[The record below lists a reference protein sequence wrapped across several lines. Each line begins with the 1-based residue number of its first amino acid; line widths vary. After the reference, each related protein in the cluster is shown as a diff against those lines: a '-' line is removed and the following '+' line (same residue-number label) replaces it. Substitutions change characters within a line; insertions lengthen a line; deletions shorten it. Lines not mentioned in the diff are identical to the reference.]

1 LRGVSPYQN
10 PGSAASGDVFNPT
23 GSDSAIPLTSNMQ
36 GQHQRWDA
44 QGRAKGYVLNDPSL
58 NVFAPKPRAN
68 GAPFMPLSTPRD
80 VEEGG
85 VYDVHGRN
93 DSTYSVGWEPTT
105 QHAAHNAY
113 STTQSPHPQRGN
125 FPPEMG
131 QTPTQAT
138 FVNNSSGSDW
148 RPGHSAPN
156 AVPRQSFEEDSDE
169 AYGGYEAVTPLVAG
183 HKGGHYQESTGT
195 TFATAYS
202 SSPEAHHQDLPN
214 PHHQPGLPPGAYLPE
229 PPEYSVRKNVIR

>member
-1 LRGVSPYQN
+1 MHGQFQQW
-10 PGSAASGDVFNPT
+10 DV
-23 GSDSAIPLTSNMQ
+23 
-36 GQHQRWDA
+36 
-44 QGRAKGYVLNDPSL
+44 QGRAKGYVGDPSL
-58 NVFAPKPRAN
+58 NIVAPKPRAN

-93 DSTYSVGWEPTT
+93 DSTYSVGWEPNT

-113 STTQSPHPQRGN
+113 STTQLPHSQRGH
-125 FPPEMG
+125 FAPEMG

-138 FVNNSSGSDW
+138 FVNNSGSDW
-148 RPGHSAPN
+148 RPGQSGHN
-156 AVPRQSFEEDSDE
+156 AGPRQSFEEDSDE

-183 HKGGHYQESTGT
+183 HSGGHYQESTGT

-202 SSPEAHHQDLPN
+202 SSPDASHEDLPN

-229 PPEYSVRKNVIR
+229 PPEYSVRRNDIR